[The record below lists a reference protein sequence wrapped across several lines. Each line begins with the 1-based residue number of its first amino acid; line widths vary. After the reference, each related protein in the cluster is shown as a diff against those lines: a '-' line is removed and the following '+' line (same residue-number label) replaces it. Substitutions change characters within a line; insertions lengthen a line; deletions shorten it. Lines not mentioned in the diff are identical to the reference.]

1 MGQAIAFYTL
11 SAFILGFAVLVVTTK
26 DTVHSVLFLVLDFL
40 FVAALYV
47 LLGAEF
53 LAAIQVLV
61 YAGGIVVLYLFVV
74 MLVNLKRPPEEHQ
87 DPHRRTT
94 LGYGLAAAALVEF
107 VMIATYQSISP
118 APASA
123 AAAATAMPVTG
134 NTQEVGWLL
143 YTSYLIPFEIASM
156 LLLVAMIGA
165 IVLAKRDL

>member
-1 MGQAIAFYTL
+1 MAEAIAFYFI
-11 SAFILGFAVLVVTTK
+11 AACILGFAVLVVSTR

-74 MLVNLKRPPEEHQ
+74 MLVNLKRPPEAHQ
-87 DPHRRTT
+87 DPHRRAM
-94 LGYGLAAAALVEF
+94 LGFLLAAAVLVE
-107 VMIATYQSISP
+107 VGAIAVYGYAQP
-118 APASA
+118 ATAIAPG
-123 AAAATAMPVTG
+123 AATPVAG
-134 NTQEVGWLL
+134 NTAQIGWLL

-165 IVLAKRDL
+165 IVLAKREL

>member
-1 MGQAIAFYTL
+1 MAQAIAFYFL
-11 SAFILGFAVLVVTTK
+11 SACILGFAVLVVTTR

-47 LLGAEF
+47 LLGAQF

-74 MLVNLKRPPEEHQ
+74 MLVNLKRPPEAHA
-87 DPHRRTT
+87 DPHRRTK
-94 LGYGLAAAALVEF
+94 LGFALSAVVLVEF
-107 VMIATYQSISP
+107 GAIAAYGYARP
-118 APASA
+118 A
-123 AAAATAMPVTG
+123 AAAAAPAAAAIPLSG
-134 NTQEVGWLL
+134 NTEQVGWLL

-165 IVLAKRDL
+165 IVLAKREL